1 MTEQTHPGNG
11 TVAQE
16 AARLIEAMA
25 SMARSTAR
33 DQGTS
38 SYAGEPAGESGPGG
52 PAGQFRTGGPAGESG
67 PGAHEA
73 RPSPLHAQPSPNN
86 DEPDGACS
94 ACGGARERTPVACK
108 LCPVCQGIALLRSV
122 RPETV
127 DRLADFAA
135 AVASSLRDMAAQS
148 RGSGPWTAAQPASG
162 SPSGGGATV
171 QDIHVDDEDEG

>member
-25 SMARSTAR
+25 SMARSTASTGQ
-33 DQGTS
+33 DTG
-38 SYAGEPAGESGPGG
+38 SYAGEPAGESGPGR
-52 PAGQFRTGGPAGESG
+52 PAGGSG
-67 PGAHEA
+67 PPAHGAPPSPQHA
-73 RPSPLHAQPSPNN
+73 RPSPNN
-86 DEPDGACS
+86 HDEPNGACS
-94 ACGGARERTPVACK
+94 ACGSTRESTPVACK
-108 LCPVCQGIALLRSV
+108 LCPVCQGIALIRSV

-148 RGSGPWTAAQPASG
+148 RGSGPWSAANEASG
-162 SPSGGGATV
+162 SPSGGCATV
-171 QDIHVDDEDEG
+171 QDIHVDDENEG